1 MRDAWVVIFR
11 YVALLFFFGYTG
23 IAHFTGLYLT
33 MLFTDSVYVG
43 IDPTSGRKAFTYAA
57 LDGDL
62 NLVALADAELEEL
75 TAFLGG
81 QRAAVVAVNGP
92 SGVNRGLVRRKLE
105 SESLT
110 PGLHQIR
117 GAEMRLAEY
126 ELRERG
132 IPVSGTPARAD
143 LCPAWM
149 QIGFQVYA
157 RLAKLGF
164 KPLAEQDGADYQW
177 LETHP
182 HACFCVMLDQI
193 PLPKPTLEGRLQRQL
208 ILYERG
214 LRIKDPMN
222 FFEEITRFKLIK
234 GILPTEYIYGA
245 EMLDVLAAGYTAW
258 LAANRPGQVTSI
270 GSATEGL
277 IVLPAKELKAKY

>member
-1 MRDAWVVIFR
+1 
-11 YVALLFFFGYTG
+11 
-23 IAHFTGLYLT
+23 

-57 LDGDL
+57 LDRDL
-62 NLVALADAELEEL
+62 NLIALADADLEEL

-92 SGVNRGLVRRKLE
+92 SAINRGLVRKKLE

-132 IPVSGTPARAD
+132 ISVSGTPGRAD

-149 QIGFQVYA
+149 QFGFQVYA

-164 KPLAEQDGADYQW
+164 QELSAGEGADYRW

-182 HACFCVMLDQI
+182 HACFCVLLEQI

-208 ILYERG
+208 ALFERG
-214 LRIKDPMN
+214 LRIKDPMD
-222 FFEEITRFKLIK
+222 FFEEITRFKLVK
-234 GILPTEYIYGA
+234 GILPTEQIYPA
-245 EMLDVLAAGYTAW
+245 EILDVLAAGYTAW
-258 LAANRPGQVTSI
+258 LAANKPEQVTSL
-270 GSATEGL
+270 GNASEGL
-277 IVLPAKELKAKY
+277 IVLPAKEIKSKY